1 MTFPAVLALAVR
13 DRAVGFAAQEFAA
26 RDRVAGFAVPDKSVD
41 FAREHFAVL
50 DLAVPARERFAALD
64 KSADSAAQ
72 DKAVGS
78 AVLHKVADSARACL
92 FARDFAVLDLAVPAM
107 ERFAAREFAALG
119 KAADS
124 AALDKSADFAVLHKA
139 ADSARARLFVR
150 DFAVPDKVVRDRT
163 VLGTAADPARKVSAV
178 PDLDV
183 LPARKGLV
191 LHLLYAQA
199 HYCRFLLS
207 ARAPGCCLRWLCY
220 LHRKKFP
227 YLIRYLFVHS
237 FNFLHIKTMK
247 IAMASIVP

>member
-92 FARDFAVLDLAVPAM
+92 FARDFAV
-107 ERFAAREFAALG
+107 
-119 KAADS
+119 
-124 AALDKSADFAVLHKA
+124 
-139 ADSARARLFVR
+139 
-150 DFAVPDKVVRDRT
+150 PDKVVRGRA
-163 VLGTAADPARKVSAV
+163 VPGKSADPARKVSAV

>member
-1 MTFPAVLALAVR
+1 MTFPAVPALAVR
-13 DRAVGFAAQEFAA
+13 DRAVGFDAL
-26 RDRVAGFAVPDKSVD
+26 DKSVD
-41 FAREHFAVL
+41 S
-50 DLAVPARERFAALD
+50 AALD
-64 KSADSAAQ
+64 KSVDSAVP
-72 DKAVGS
+72 DKAV
-78 AVLHKVADSARACL
+78 D
-92 FARDFAVLDLAVPAM
+92 FARGHFAVLDLAVPAM

-191 LHLLYAQA
+191 LHLLYSQAQ
-199 HYCRFLLS
+199 YCRFLLPS
-207 ARAPGCCLRWLCY
+207 HYYCHCQYCFYHLYYRYCY
-220 LHRKKFP
+220 HYEKIDYRIP
-227 YLIRYLFVHS
+227 YLFVHS
-237 FNFLHIKTMK
+237 FCVLHDKYFT
-247 IAMASIVP
+247 A